1 MAGFS
6 IEIIE
11 PQQDKQQPIELQKLG
26 PSGRSATAIKSV
38 HLIFS
43 LKKNVELQHPV
54 VATDS
59 PSKEYCLLVI

>member
-26 PSGRSATAIKSV
+26 PLAV
-38 HLIFS
+38 L
-43 LKKNVELQHPV
+43 PP
-54 VATDS
+54 
-59 PSKEYCLLVI
+59 PSRAST